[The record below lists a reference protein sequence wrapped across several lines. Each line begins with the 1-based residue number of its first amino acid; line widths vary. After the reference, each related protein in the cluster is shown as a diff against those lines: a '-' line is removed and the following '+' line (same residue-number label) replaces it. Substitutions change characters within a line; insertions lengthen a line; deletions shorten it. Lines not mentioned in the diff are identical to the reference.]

1 MKAWILS
8 SSVLVLITI
17 LLRTLLKTR
26 ISARV
31 QYALWLPVLLRLLL
45 PFSVG
50 SSPVSVQN
58 IIPESAAVLSNF
70 EAEHF
75 SPEQSS
81 HQKTANVVT
90 EEIITGSSATEPQ
103 SVNKAEQVR
112 ITLFD
117 CWLAVAVSLLLTI
130 II

>member
-8 SSVLVLITI
+8 SSILVLITI

-58 IIPESAAVLSNF
+58 IIPENAAVLSNF

-75 SPEQSS
+75 SPKESS
-81 HQKTANVVT
+81 HQHPGNNVT
-90 EEIITGSSATEPQ
+90 EKIIAESSTTEPQ
-103 SVNKAEQVR
+103 YANKAE
-112 ITLFD
+112 
-117 CWLAVAVSLLLTI
+117 
-130 II
+130 